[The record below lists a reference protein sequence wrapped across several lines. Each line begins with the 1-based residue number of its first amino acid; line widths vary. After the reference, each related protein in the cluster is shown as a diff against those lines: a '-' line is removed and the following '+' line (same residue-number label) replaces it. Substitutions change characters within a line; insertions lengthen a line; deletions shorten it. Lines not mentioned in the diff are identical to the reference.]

1 MHNRFCRIFFTFA
14 ECLLGKNWQ
23 KEIYKSKKMQMAFI
37 DVLIITLYILLT
49 VGVGIWISKRASK
62 GLDSYFLGG
71 NSIKW
76 YYLGLSNGSGMFDVS
91 GTAWMVGILFL
102 YGVKS
107 FMFMW
112 MWPIWNQIFVMM
124 FLAVW
129 IRRSNIMTG
138 SEWILTRFG
147 DDKSGRASHLIVAI
161 FAIIASIGFIAYFFE
176 GVGKFMSIILPWD
189 MTLYAGSEVLFTSS
203 QVYALLII
211 FLTTIYTI
219 KGGMFSVVATEVL
232 QYGIMVLA
240 GILIAI
246 YAFVTVSGAEIYAII
261 PEDWSSI
268 FFNSQLELNWGGKF
282 AQFNELVDSQGYK
295 MFGAFIGM
303 TLLKGFFASI
313 AGPTP
318 SYDMQRILSTET
330 VKDAAYMSGFT
341 NLVLFIPRYL
351 LIGGVVVLGLVYLA
365 PQMAESG
372 AISGNDL
379 EIILPQVINEHI
391 PVGIKGLLLAGL
403 LAAFMS
409 TFSAFVNSGPAY
421 IVNDIYKKY
430 FKPEA
435 SARHY
440 VRASHIASFA
450 IVVFGVIMGFFAD
463 SINSV
468 TLWITSALYGGY
480 VAANFLKWIWWRFNG
495 WGYFW
500 GMVAGLLIATLH
512 FLLDQNKENF
522 ASDSWLYEIAHI
534 PAIYLF
540 PVIFIFSL
548 LGSFLGTFFSPAT
561 SMETLKSFYTNVR
574 PWGWWKPVRQQL
586 NREGASVSKN
596 NEFNIDMFNCTVGI
610 VWQSSMI
617 LLPIYLIIRDYQ
629 PMWWSIGIFAITT
642 IILKY
647 TWLDRVRKI
656 EN

>member
-1 MHNRFCRIFFTFA
+1 MDI
-14 ECLLGKNWQ
+14 
-23 KEIYKSKKMQMAFI
+23 I
-37 DVLIITLYILLT
+37 DVAIIAVYIALTL
-49 VGVGIWISKRASK
+49 GVGIWISKRASK

-71 NSIKW
+71 KSIKW

-112 MWPIWNQIFVMM
+112 IWPIWNQIFIMI
-124 FLAVW
+124 FLAAW

-147 DDKSGRASHLIVAI
+147 DDKSGRASHLVVAI

-176 GVGKFMSIILPWD
+176 GVGKFMTIILPWD
-189 MTLYAGSEVLFTSS
+189 LTLMLNDAVFLTSD
-203 QVYALLII
+203 QNYALLII

-232 QYGIMVLA
+232 QYGIMVIA
-240 GILIAI
+240 GILIAG
-246 YAFVTVSGAEIYAII
+246 YAFISVTDAEIQHVISN
-261 PEDWSSI
+261 EWSSVL
-268 FFNSQLELNWGGKF
+268 FSDQLEGSWSGKYK
-282 AQFNELVDSQGYK
+282 AFNALIDTQGYK

-303 TLLKGFFASI
+303 SLFKGFFASI

-318 SYDMQRILSTET
+318 SYDMQRILSTRS
-330 VKDAAYMSGFT
+330 VKEAAYMSGFT

-351 LIGGVVVLGLVYLA
+351 LIGSIVVIALVHLA
-365 PQMAESG
+365 PEMAASSTLSL
-372 AISGNDL
+372 ADL
-379 EIILPQVINEHI
+379 EIILPKVINEYV
-391 PVGIKGLLLAGL
+391 PVGLKGLLLAGL

-435 SARHY
+435 TDKHY
-440 VRASHIASFA
+440 IKASHVASFA
-450 IVVFGVIMGFFAD
+450 IVILGVIMGFFAG
-463 SINSV
+463 SINSI

-500 GMVAGLLIATLH
+500 GMTAGLFVATLQ
-512 FLLDQNKENF
+512 FLLDQYKGSFEVGT
-522 ASDSWLYEIAHI
+522 WLYEIGQI
-534 PAIYLF
+534 PAIYMF
-540 PVIFIFSL
+540 PVIFIVSL
-548 LGSFLGTFFSPAT
+548 LGSFLGTLLTPAT
-561 SMETLKSFYTNVR
+561 AMETLKEFYKNVR
-574 PWGWWKPVRQQL
+574 PWGFWGPVYNALHKDDQTATKNTDFVSDML
-586 NREGASVSKN
+586 NCV
-596 NEFNIDMFNCTVGI
+596 VGV

-617 LLPIYLIIRDYQ
+617 LLPIYLLIRDYQ
-629 PMWWSIGIFAITT
+629 KTGLVLLVFIVTSV
-642 IILKY
+642 ILKF
-647 TWLDRVRKI
+647 TWLDKVKKYKD
-656 EN
+656 

>member
-1 MHNRFCRIFFTFA
+1 MDIIDISIIV
-14 ECLLGKNWQ
+14 
-23 KEIYKSKKMQMAFI
+23 IYI
-37 DVLIITLYILLT
+37 VLTL
-49 VGVGIWISKRASK
+49 GVGIWISKKASK

-102 YGVKS
+102 YGAKS

-112 MWPIWNQIFVMM
+112 MWPIWNQIFIMV
-124 FLAVW
+124 FLAAW

-147 DDKSGRASHLIVAI
+147 DDKAGRASHLIVAI
-161 FAIIASIGFIAYFFE
+161 FAIIASVGFIAYFFE
-176 GVGKFMSIILPWD
+176 GVGKFMTIILPWD
-189 MTLYAGSEVLFTSS
+189 LTLMMGNSTLLASEQS
-203 QVYALLII
+203 YALIII

-232 QYGIMVLA
+232 QYGIMVIA
-240 GILIAI
+240 GILVTI
-246 YAFVTVSGAEIYAII
+246 YAFVTITDAQIAAVI
-261 PEDWSSI
+261 PADWHSLS
-268 FFNSQLELNWGGKF
+268 FGMELEGFWDGKLQAFNDLI
-282 AQFNELVDSQGYK
+282 DSQGYK

-303 TLLKGFFASI
+303 SLFKGIFASI

-318 SYDMQRILSTET
+318 SYDMQRILSTRS
-330 VKDAAYMSGFT
+330 VKEAAYMSGFT

-351 LIGGVVVLGLVYLA
+351 LIAGIVVIGLVFLT
-365 PQMAESG
+365 PEMSLLKSIG
-372 AISGNDL
+372 SNDL
-379 EIILPQVINEHI
+379 EIILPKVINFHV

-435 SARHY
+435 SQKHY
-440 VRASHIASFA
+440 IKASHIASFA
-450 IVVFGVIMGFFAD
+450 IVIVGVIMGFFAD
-463 SINSV
+463 SINSL

-500 GMVAGLLIATLH
+500 GMLAGLIIATLQ
-512 FLLDQNKENF
+512 FLLDQNKANF
-522 ASDSWLYEIAHI
+522 EVGTWLYDLAQI
-534 PAIYLF
+534 PAIYIF
-540 PVIFIFSL
+540 PIIFFVSL
-548 LGSFLGTFFSPAT
+548 LGSFLGTWLTPAT
-561 SMETLKSFYTNVR
+561 NMKTLKNFYNNVR
-574 PWGWWKPVRQQL
+574 PWGWWNPVYKAL
-586 NREGASVSKN
+586 KKEDESFTKN
-596 NEFNIDMFNCTVGI
+596 NDFISDMINCVIGVI
-610 VWQSSMI
+610 WQSSMI
-617 LLPIYLIIRDYQ
+617 LLPIYFVVRNYQ
-629 PMWWSIGIFAITT
+629 NALWALSVFAITSV
-642 IILKY
+642 ILKF
-647 TWLDRVRKI
+647 TWLDKVKKYK
-656 EN
+656 N

>member
-1 MHNRFCRIFFTFA
+1 MDI
-14 ECLLGKNWQ
+14 
-23 KEIYKSKKMQMAFI
+23 I
-37 DVLIITLYILLT
+37 DVAIIAVYIALTL
-49 VGVGIWISKRASK
+49 GVGIWISKRASK

-71 NSIKW
+71 KSIKW

-112 MWPIWNQIFVMM
+112 IWPIWNQIFIMI
-124 FLAVW
+124 FLAAW

-147 DDKSGRASHLIVAI
+147 DDKSGRASHLVVAI

-176 GVGKFMSIILPWD
+176 GVGKFMTIILPWD
-189 MTLYAGSEVLFTSS
+189 LTLMLNDAVFLTSD
-203 QVYALLII
+203 QNYALLII

-232 QYGIMVLA
+232 QYGIMVIA
-240 GILIAI
+240 GILIAG
-246 YAFVTVSGAEIYAII
+246 YAFISVTDAEIQHVISN
-261 PEDWSSI
+261 EWSSVL
-268 FFNSQLELNWGGKF
+268 FSDQLEGSWSGKYK
-282 AQFNELVDSQGYK
+282 AFNALIDTQGYK

-303 TLLKGFFASI
+303 SLFKGFFASI

-318 SYDMQRILSTET
+318 SYDMQRILSTRS
-330 VKDAAYMSGFT
+330 VKEAAYMSGFT

-351 LIGGVVVLGLVYLA
+351 LIGGIVVIALVHLA
-365 PQMAESG
+365 PEMAASSTLSL
-372 AISGNDL
+372 ADL
-379 EIILPQVINEHI
+379 EIILPKVINEYV
-391 PVGIKGLLLAGL
+391 PVGLKGLLLAGL

-435 SARHY
+435 TDKHY
-440 VRASHIASFA
+440 IKASHVASFA
-450 IVVFGVIMGFFAD
+450 IVILGVIMGFFAG
-463 SINSV
+463 SINSI

-500 GMVAGLLIATLH
+500 GMTAGLFVATLQ
-512 FLLDQNKENF
+512 FLLDQYKGSFEVGT
-522 ASDSWLYEIAHI
+522 WLYEIGQI
-534 PAIYLF
+534 PAIYMF
-540 PVIFIFSL
+540 PVIFIVSL
-548 LGSFLGTFFSPAT
+548 LGSFLGTLLTPAT
-561 SMETLKSFYTNVR
+561 AMETLKEFYKNVR
-574 PWGWWKPVRQQL
+574 PWGFWGPVYNALHKDDQTATKNTDFVSDML
-586 NREGASVSKN
+586 NCV
-596 NEFNIDMFNCTVGI
+596 VGV

-617 LLPIYLIIRDYQ
+617 LLPIYLLIRDYQ
-629 PMWWSIGIFAITT
+629 KTGLVLLVFIVTSV
-642 IILKY
+642 ILKF
-647 TWLDRVRKI
+647 TWLDKVKKYKD
-656 EN
+656 

>member
-1 MHNRFCRIFFTFA
+1 MN
-14 ECLLGKNWQ
+14 
-23 KEIYKSKKMQMAFI
+23 SI
-37 DVLIITLYILLT
+37 DASIIAVYIALTL
-49 VGVGIWISKRASK
+49 GVGIWISKRASR

-71 NSIKW
+71 KSIKW

-112 MWPIWNQIFVMM
+112 IWPIWNQIFIMI
-124 FLAVW
+124 FLAAW

-147 DDKSGRASHLIVAI
+147 DDKAGRASHLIVAI

-176 GVGKFMSIILPWD
+176 GVGKFMTIILPWD
-189 MTLYAGSEVLFTSS
+189 LTLMLNGSVFLTSD
-203 QVYALLII
+203 QNYALIII

-232 QYGIMVLA
+232 QYGIMVIA
-240 GILIAI
+240 GVLIAG
-246 YAFVTVSGAEIYAII
+246 YAFFTVSDVQINEVIST
-261 PEDWSSI
+261 EWSSLL
-268 FFNSQLELNWGGKF
+268 FSNQLEGSWSGKF
-282 AQFNELVDSQGYK
+282 EAFNKLIDTQGYK

-303 TLLKGFFASI
+303 SLFKGFFASI

-318 SYDMQRILSTET
+318 SYDMQRILSTRS
-330 VKDAAYMSGFT
+330 VKEAAYMSGFT

-351 LIGGVVVLGLVYLA
+351 LIGGIVILALVYLA
-365 PQMAESG
+365 PEMAASSTLSL
-372 AISGNDL
+372 ADL
-379 EIILPQVINEHI
+379 EIILPKVINDFV
-391 PVGIKGLLLAGL
+391 PVGLKGLLLAGL

-435 SARHY
+435 TQKHFIK
-440 VRASHIASFA
+440 ASHLASFA
-450 IVVFGVIMGFFAD
+450 IVFLGVVMGFFAD
-463 SINSV
+463 SINSI

-480 VAANFLKWIWWRFNG
+480 VASNFLKWIWWRFNG

-500 GMVAGLLIATLH
+500 GMTSGLFVATLQ
-512 FLLDQNKENF
+512 FLLDQNKGSFEVG
-522 ASDSWLYEIAHI
+522 SWLYEVSQI
-534 PAIYLF
+534 PAIYMF
-540 PVIFIFSL
+540 PFIFIVSL
-548 LGSFLGTFFSPAT
+548 LGSFLGTFLTPAT
-561 SMETLKSFYTNVR
+561 SMETLKAFYENVR
-574 PWGWWKPVRQQL
+574 PWGWWQPVYKALKKENVSITKNTDFISDML
-586 NREGASVSKN
+586 NCV
-596 NEFNIDMFNCTVGI
+596 VGV

-617 LLPIYLIIRDYQ
+617 LLPIYFLIRDY
-629 PMWWSIGIFAITT
+629 PKTGVALLVFVITSV
-642 IILKY
+642 ILKF
-647 TWLDRVRKI
+647 TWLDKVK
-656 EN
+656 NYKD